1 MGANVIK
8 MESTKA
14 PDLLRGSVMTFV
26 DNRNQRDIALDI
38 ATPEGKEIFLKM
50 LEDTDIL
57 IESSKGGSYDKM
69 GLSDE
74 VLWGVNKK
82 LVIVHV
88 SAYGQKGDPGY
99 VKKAGLDGV
108 AQAFSGY
115 MYWNGEPEKP
125 MRVKPYTADMICAQ
139 FATWSALAALYR
151 AEKTGVGDSI
161 DLAQFEALL
170 RLQSQ
175 YNLAYWNDG
184 QLWPRAGNKEYPFA
198 GCDVFR
204 CKDGVDVM
212 LVIMGHAIWQR
223 AIKLLGLDT
232 DPDFQYPEGHRISLR
247 SSNPDGA
254 KFEKALTD
262 FCAAH
267 NSDEVQRIMDEN
279 QLPCSQIFSPQM
291 MLDHPHYKA
300 RNTIISYYDDYA
312 KRDIKTYNVIP
323 QFKNNPCQVW
333 CGAPD
338 YGKDSDDILE
348 EIGYAKNEVNTL
360 LEKGVIRK
368 GPAFKNLA

>member
-1 MGANVIK
+1 MAKSTDIPAFGPLQGVKVISSGTSYAGPFAGILMAEMGADVIK

-125 MRVKPYTADMICAQ
+125 WMSSIWLTETPMIWAGLLPSTPAICLPKRQIFWMRAGIKPCLPKRHSETA
-139 FATWSALAALYR
+139 
-151 AEKTGVGDSI
+151 VGRS
-161 DLAQFEALL
+161 
-170 RLQSQ
+170 
-175 YNLAYWNDG
+175 
-184 QLWPRAGNKEYPFA
+184 LWPAHLFMGGN
-198 GCDVFR
+198 
-204 CKDGVDVM
+204 
-212 LVIMGHAIWQR
+212 I
-223 AIKLLGLDT
+223 
-232 DPDFQYPEGHRISLR
+232 
-247 SSNPDGA
+247 
-254 KFEKALTD
+254 
-262 FCAAH
+262 
-267 NSDEVQRIMDEN
+267 
-279 QLPCSQIFSPQM
+279 
-291 MLDHPHYKA
+291 
-300 RNTIISYYDDYA
+300 
-312 KRDIKTYNVIP
+312 
-323 QFKNNPCQVW
+323 
-333 CGAPD
+333 
-338 YGKDSDDILE
+338 
-348 EIGYAKNEVNTL
+348 
-360 LEKGVIRK
+360 
-368 GPAFKNLA
+368 